1 MVGNPHIL
9 VGGGKHSWAFQ
20 FLIKTSWLS
29 GAQKSHKQP
38 QENWHGIQTNEWALV
53 TCHAIFFPYVS
64 SQYPEVIKH
73 GWPAGRK
80 TTAKGGCNPWRIQ
93 YIQLSNSKICPYVLR
108 NLCIFWVK
116 QIYLFFWIRW
126 FWGILE
132 PSIAK
137 CVISTYLPRF
147 STWTWV
153 IFHSCP
159 LSQVIFFWQVLDV
172 HLPLASAVP
181 IISVESER
189 FHRS

>member
-9 VGGGKHSWAFQ
+9 VGGGKHSWVFQ

-29 GAQKSHKQP
+29 GAEKSHKQP

-53 TCHAIFFPYVS
+53 TCHAIFFHTFRLNTLRS
-64 SQYPEVIKH
+64 SNM
-73 GWPAGRK
+73 AGRK

-93 YIQLSNSKICPYVLR
+93 YIQLSNSNICPYVLR

-116 QIYLFFWIRW
+116 QIYLFFRIRW

-137 CVISTYLPRF
+137 CVISTYIPQF
-147 STWTWV
+147 STWTWI
-153 IFHSCP
+153 IFHTCP
-159 LSQVIFFWQVLDV
+159 LSQAIFSGRFWTCIFHLQVQFQL
-172 HLPLASAVP
+172 
-181 IISVESER
+181 
-189 FHRS
+189 FQ